1 MTDPF
6 VCSAGSPAS
15 PATIDEALPTV
26 FVSHGAPTL
35 VLEESPARAF
45 LRHLGSK
52 LGTPKAIIVISAH
65 WIAPEFRVTVAPQ
78 LQAEYDFSGF
88 PAELYR
94 IEYAPPGA
102 AEVGHE
108 IVRKLL
114 AAGLISV
121 PDSADR
127 IDHGT
132 WVPLKLM
139 YPRADIP
146 VTQVSLQSRLDAREH
161 ALVGSA
167 LASMRTQG
175 CLVLGSGGLVHN
187 LREWFAD
194 RRGGVPDYEQ
204 SFAAQVDEHVASGE
218 FETLLDVAGT
228 SVGRRAHPTL
238 EHWLPLIVAAFA
250 GDSPGTARKARRI
263 FDGGAYEEPRLNAY
277 AFG

>member
-88 PAELYR
+88 PAELYG

-102 AEVGHE
+102 VEVGHD

-114 AAGLISV
+114 AAGLTSV

>member
-1 MTDPF
+1 MADPF
-6 VCSAGSPAS
+6 ACAAGMPTTATSVEAFPA
-15 PATIDEALPTV
+15 V

-35 VLEESPARAF
+35 ILEESPTRAF

-52 LGTPKAIIVISAH
+52 LGMPKAIVVVSAH
-65 WIAPEFRVTVAPQ
+65 WIAPEFRVSVAPR
-78 LQAEYDFSGF
+78 LQAEYDFAGF
-88 PAELYR
+88 PAELYQ

-102 AEVGHE
+102 VEIGHE
-108 IVRKLL
+108 IVRRIR
-114 AAGLISV
+114 AAGLTSE

-161 ALVGSA
+161 ARVGSA
-167 LASMRTQG
+167 LASLRAQG

-187 LREWFAD
+187 LREWFTD
-194 RRGGVPDYEQ
+194 RRGGVPEYEQ
-204 SFAAQVDEHVASGE
+204 TFAAQVDEHVAAGE

-228 SVGRRAHPTL
+228 STGRRAHPTI

-250 GDSPGTARKARRI
+250 GESPGAARRSRRI

>member
-6 VCSAGSPAS
+6 VCSAGS

-52 LGTPKAIIVISAH
+52 LGTPKAIIVVSAH

-88 PAELYR
+88 PAELYG

-102 AEVGHE
+102 VEVGHA

-114 AAGLISV
+114 AAGLTSV

-167 LASMRTQG
+167 LASMRAQG